1 MNRSVYFAFLCVIGA
16 IAAEAPSAPP
26 TISTVAGTG
35 RKGYSGDGGP
45 AVRAEL
51 NMPFDVAFDKNDNLY
66 ISDTMNHC
74 IRRVD
79 ARARTIETF
88 AGDGTKGFAG
98 DGGPAAK
105 AKLNEPYGLAID
117 ESGNVYLV
125 DRLNN
130 RIRKVD
136 ATTGTIATV
145 AGNGTKVY
153 SGDGGPAIAAG
164 LVEPNGIALDR
175 HGRLYI
181 ADVRGNRVRMVD
193 TAMGTI
199 QTFAGTGEPKDA
211 GDGGPATNAAVW
223 GPRAVD
229 IAPDG
234 SIYILEREG
243 NRLRKV
249 DAKTGFIATVAGT
262 GAKGYSGDG
271 GAAINATFNGPK
283 EMAVDSAGNIV
294 IVDTENHAAR
304 RIEIASGTIRT
315 VAGTGTKGNEGDGGP
330 ATAARLGRP
339 HGAAFSSQGILFLGD
354 TENHRIRRVGQ

>member
-1 MNRSVYFAFLCVIGA
+1 MNRSVSFAVLCMIGS
-16 IAAEAPSAPP
+16 IAADEPRAPKS
-26 TISTVAGTG
+26 ISTVAGIG
-35 RKGYSGDGGP
+35 RGGYAGDGGP

-51 NMPFDVAFDKNDNLY
+51 NMPFDVVFDKSDNLY

-79 ARARTIETF
+79 SRTGTIETF
-88 AGDGTKGFAG
+88 AGDGTKGSTG
-98 DGGPAAK
+98 DGGGAAK

-117 ESGNVYLV
+117 DSENVYIV
-125 DRLNN
+125 DRLNY
-130 RIRKVD
+130 RIRRVD
-136 ATTGTIATV
+136 AATGTIKTV
-145 AGNGTKVY
+145 AGNGSNVY

-181 ADVRGNRVRMVD
+181 ADVRGNRVRVVEGA
-193 TAMGTI
+193 TGTI
-199 QTFAGTGEPKDA
+199 STFAGTGEPKHA
-211 GDGGPATNAAVW
+211 GDGGPAARAAVW

-243 NRLRKV
+243 NRLRKI
-249 DAKTGFIATVAGT
+249 DAKTGLIATVAGT
-262 GAKGYSGDG
+262 GARGYSGDG
-271 GAAINATFNGPK
+271 GPATDATFNGPK
-283 EMAVDSAGNIV
+283 EMAVDSNGNVV

-304 RIEIASGTIRT
+304 RIDIASGTIRT
-315 VAGTGTKGNEGDGGP
+315 VAGTGKKGSGGDGGP
-330 ATAARLGRP
+330 ATAAQLGRP

-354 TENHRIRRVGQ
+354 TENHRIRRVGP